1 MKAYFL
7 PDALA
12 VKSFMTTLILILK
25 EGYVSGLNFYPDDS
39 EPGAE
44 GRKYRWA
51 LGTHPVA
58 GPCSA
63 VRFSYHLGT
72 HDKG

>member
-12 VKSFMTTLILILK
+12 VKSFMNTLILILR
-25 EGYVSGLNFYPDDS
+25 EGYVWGLNFYSDAS

-51 LGTHPVA
+51 LGAHPVA

-72 HDKG
+72 HDMG